1 MTSVV
6 PFPTV
11 PVGGFATS
19 YVGRT
24 GLLDK
29 LTELWRRADGGG
41 TGAVLLAGEP
51 GVGKTRTAA
60 ELGRRIH
67 EQGATVLYGG
77 CDEDLGAPY
86 QPFIE
91 ALRWYTAGDTAG
103 PLGRLP
109 GELTRLMPDLARRVP
124 GLPEPVASDPA
135 AEEHRLFEAV
145 TSWLID
151 ASRDNGLVLVL
162 DDLHWASKPTLLLVL
177 HVLQAATEAN
187 ARLLVVIAYRDTD
200 IDRAHPLSRVIGDL
214 RVLPGVVRA
223 PVDNLTDDEVIEFME
238 ASAGQA
244 MGDAGRLLGAAL
256 HVETNGNPFF
266 VAEVLR
272 HLVETGA
279 LQRGDDDRWI
289 VADDLANISIPE
301 GVRDVVGRR
310 LSRLSANA
318 NDILTV
324 AAVQGRDVDVDVLVA
339 VGDAAEPE
347 VLDALDEAVTARLVE
362 DTGFGGFRFAHALV
376 RVTLYDELLATRRRR
391 LHRQTADALEKLRR
405 NDVVALAYHAAEGGD
420 LERALRYGLAAAERS
435 LAARAFA
442 DAEDRFRQ
450 VLDMFEDVEPG
461 VREQE
466 RVRIAALC
474 GLGESQRDQGNRD
487 FRETLLHASRRARDV
502 NDTALLVRSVLA
514 NSRGFA
520 SIMGAL
526 DEERIE
532 LIEAALD
539 AIGPEPSADR
549 ARLVATLAA
558 EVMFSGDN
566 ERRLELSDQA
576 EAMAREVGGGALL
589 AWVIARTGY
598 AATIP
603 SRGERLITRGAEGTR
618 LADATGDPALRV
630 HCRILYAGALLSA
643 GRIDES
649 FAVTDEMVAI
659 ADAEGSPSD
668 RWVSHMC
675 TLPSVLSREGAVAFA
690 RSNDACLQM
699 GQDAGV
705 IDALQWWGATAS
717 SAFWLV
723 GEGGDMADAAGVFA
737 YQFPGLPVWFSGYT
751 WMLCEDGR
759 QDQARAVIEEQGL
772 RYNTLE
778 DGSLPLCGT
787 QQLASV
793 AWELADIEMA
803 RNLMPVL
810 EKYADRWSHYFM
822 VPIGPIVWG
831 IGALSSVLGD
841 HDRAV
846 TLMDDALARLLEAGF
861 VDHAVHCRVHFARIL
876 RSRGADGD
884 EARARQLLADGRA
897 HAESVPAPRMV
908 AKIDEL
914 LGGR

>member
-1 MTSVV
+1 MTSTV

-11 PVGGFATS
+11 PVGGFATT
-19 YVGRT
+19 YVGRP

-29 LTELWRRADGGG
+29 LAEHWRRAAGGA

-67 EQGATVLYGG
+67 QEGATVLYGG
-77 CDEDLGAPY
+77 CDEDLGTPY

-91 ALRWYTAGDTAG
+91 ALRWYTAGDDIG

-109 GELTRLMPDLARRVP
+109 GELTRLMPDLARRVAD
-124 GLPEPVASDPA
+124 LPEPVASDPA

-145 TSWLID
+145 TSWLVD
-151 ASRDNGLVLVL
+151 AARDNGLVLIL

-177 HVLQAATEAN
+177 HALHAATEAGT
-187 ARLLVVIAYRDTD
+187 RMLVVVAYRDTD
-200 IDRAHPLSRVIGDL
+200 IDRSHPLSRVIGDL

-223 PVDNLTDDEVIEFME
+223 PVDNLTESEVIEFME
-238 ASAGQA
+238 ANAGQP
-244 MGDAGRLLGAAL
+244 MGDAGRSLGAAV
-256 HVETNGNPFF
+256 HAETDGNPFF

-279 LQRGDDDRWI
+279 LRRGDDDRWI
-289 VADDLANISIPE
+289 VAADLASISIPE

-318 NDILTV
+318 NEVLTV

-347 VLDALDEAVTARLVE
+347 VLDALDEAVAARLVE

-376 RVTLYDELLATRRRR
+376 RTTLYDELLATRRRR
-391 LHRQTADALEKLRR
+391 LHRHTADALEKLRST
-405 NDVVALAYHAAEGGD
+405 DVVALAYHAAEGGD
-420 LERALRYGLAAAERS
+420 TERALRYGLAAADQS
-435 LAARAFA
+435 LADRALA
-442 DAEDRFRQ
+442 DAEDRFRH
-450 VLDMFEDVEPG
+450 VLDMLQDVDPG
-461 VREQE
+461 VGGHE
-466 RVRIAALC
+466 RVRVAALC

-487 FRETLLHASRRARDV
+487 FRETLLEAAGLARGLGE
-502 NDTALLVRSVLA
+502 TALLVRAVLA

-520 SIMGAL
+520 SIMGAV

-532 LIEAALD
+532 LIEAALE

-549 ARLVATLAA
+549 ARLVAQLAA
-558 EVMFSGDN
+558 EVMFGGDN
-566 ERRLELSDQA
+566 ERRLALSDEA

-603 SRGERLITRGAEGTR
+603 SRGEQLIARGAEGTR

-659 ADAEGSPSD
+659 GDAEGSPAD
-668 RWVSHMC
+668 RWIAHMC
-675 TLPSVLSREGAVAFA
+675 TLPSVLAREGAVAFA
-690 RSNDACLQM
+690 NSNDHCLGI

-705 IDALQWWGATAS
+705 VDALQWWGATAS
-717 SAFWLV
+717 SAFWLM
-723 GEGGDMADAAGVFA
+723 GEGGDMADAAGTFA

-759 QDQARAVIEEQGL
+759 HDQARAVIEEQGL
-772 RYNTLE
+772 RFNTLE

-793 AWELADIEMA
+793 AWELGDVEMA
-803 RNLMPVL
+803 ANLLPVL

-822 VPIGPIVWG
+822 VPVGPIVWG
-831 IGALSSVLGD
+831 IGALASVLGD

-846 TLMDDALARLLEAGF
+846 TLVEEALAKLLDAGF
-861 VDHAVHCRVHFARIL
+861 VDHAVHCRMHLARIL
-876 RSRGADGD
+876 RTRGAAGD
-884 EARARQLLADGRA
+884 DARARQHLADARA

-914 LGGR
+914 GV